1 MAAAGEGRNDK
12 QGNARAV
19 AEKVQRL
26 NVPGVIVAAAFVE
39 SDDERSVG
47 EEIRPGSQVIHRF
60 FDHAFEEVEFG
71 RCRVTVDQTI
81 RLDERNGR
89 KSFGIDS
96 GEEVRRILDMRGA
109 LRGIAH
115 DGRGVGLEVADV
127 AVGSPDLDER
137 TWVIGGV
144 LEGDGSGVRAAV
156 IGPGK
161 NLLSVYFAGG
171 PGIYGGDRAAASDAR
186 GVD

>member
-1 MAAAGEGRNDK
+1 M
-12 QGNARAV
+12 
-19 AEKVQRL
+19 
-26 NVPGVIVAAAFVE
+26 PG
-39 SDDERSVG
+39 DRRS
-47 EEIRPGSQVIHRF
+47 
-60 FDHAFEEVEFG
+60 
-71 RCRVTVDQTI
+71 TI

-137 TWVIGGV
+137 TWLLGRAGRRWQRCTRRRNRP
-144 LEGDGSGVRAAV
+144 GD
-156 IGPGK
+156 I
-161 NLLSVYFAGG
+161 LLIESFADS
-171 PGIYGGDRAAASDAR
+171 PGIDGGIVPPLAMPAVSTVPSGESRASHC
-186 GVD
+186 